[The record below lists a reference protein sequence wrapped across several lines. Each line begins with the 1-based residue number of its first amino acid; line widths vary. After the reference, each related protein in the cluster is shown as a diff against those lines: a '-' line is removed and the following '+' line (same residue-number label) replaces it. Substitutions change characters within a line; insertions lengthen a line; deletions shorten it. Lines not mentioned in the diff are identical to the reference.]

1 MSTVAVWRLEMRRM
15 LVKPLAWL
23 LAALTIGW
31 LGWRFSLRLGEFLG
45 MQIKLNA
52 LADGPGFTDLVAVP
66 QLAELVYL
74 AFIVVP
80 LMTMGLLASDRR
92 QGTLALMSSTG
103 VRPASIVAGKYL
115 AVMTWLTVWLLLALA
130 MPLALAGATHL
141 DIGKLAASTLATWLF
156 LATLAAIGL
165 ACSAVTTYSALAATG
180 TLIITLMLWNI
191 NAGARAAGVDV
202 GFIDWLAMSG
212 HWQLMMRGVVTSR
225 ELVWFALAVAVA
237 LALAIRRLATDG
249 ERN

>member
-1 MSTVAVWRLEMRRM
+1 MSAMAVWRVEMRRM
-15 LVKPLAWL
+15 MVKPLAWL
-23 LAALTIGW
+23 LAALTMGW
-31 LGWRFSLRLGEFLG
+31 LGWRFTLRLGEFLG

-92 QGTLALMSSTG
+92 QGTLALLSSTG
-103 VRPASIVAGKYL
+103 VGAGSIVAGKYL
-115 AVMTWLTVWLLLALA
+115 AVMSWLTAWLLLALA
-130 MPLALAGATHL
+130 MPLALAGSTHL
-141 DIGKLAASTLATWLF
+141 DAGKLAASALATWL
-156 LATLAAIGL
+156 LLGTLAAIGL
-165 ACSAVTTYSALAATG
+165 ACSAVTAYAALAATG
-180 TLIITLMLWNI
+180 TLIVSLMLWNI

-202 GFIDWLAMSG
+202 GFVDWLAMSG

-225 ELVWFALAVAVA
+225 ELVWFVLAAGVA
-237 LALAIRRLATDG
+237 LALATRRLATDG